1 VFYRMVKSVTRGYS
15 LRTFSSMVQEAIKK
29 KEELIDFITKTE
41 AVAGNN
47 LHFTEEVLKK
57 TW

>member
-1 VFYRMVKSVTRGYS
+1 MVKSVTRGYS